1 MRNNLVIL
9 ETVVRSENCR
19 QHKKK
24 SRTFLRGEARRN
36 EGADA
41 SHEWVADHLQRS
53 ISSNMFILR
62 RYERSGAVD
71 KREIVFFRDMLFAAF
86 SRGESKGRR
95 GMQRVLM
102 LVVKGPTTTSD
113 GQYLPIYLF

>member
-1 MRNNLVIL
+1 MIL

-41 SHEWVADHLQRS
+41 SREGVADHLQRS

-86 SRGESKGRR
+86 FTRGKQGTTRPAEGADACRDGANGHFRR
-95 GMQRVLM
+95 
-102 LVVKGPTTTSD
+102 PTSSNI
-113 GQYLPIYLF
+113 LILR